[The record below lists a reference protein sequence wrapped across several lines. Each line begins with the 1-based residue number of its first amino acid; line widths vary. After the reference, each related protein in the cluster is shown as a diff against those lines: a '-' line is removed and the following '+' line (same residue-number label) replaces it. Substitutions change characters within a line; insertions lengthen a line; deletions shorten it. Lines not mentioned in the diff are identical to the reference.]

1 MEIVLLLANGFLP
14 TRGSWML
21 DFVSV
26 VMFFVVATMAYSIYQ
41 VRVGKNKKMHR
52 MIQIVTAFA
61 LTAALILFEIDMRF
75 FTDWRECARLSP
87 HYDSGVV
94 DWSLVI
100 HLIFAIPSPFVWGF
114 VIVLATKRFR
124 NGFEQGEFNR
134 FHRISGRIA
143 AAMMLAT
150 AVTGWV
156 FYCLAFVA

>member
-1 MEIVLLLANGFLP
+1 
-14 TRGSWML
+14 
-21 DFVSV
+21 
-26 VMFFVVATMAYSIYQ
+26 
-41 VRVGKNKKMHR
+41 
-52 MIQIVTAFA
+52 
-61 LTAALILFEIDMRF
+61 MRF

-100 HLIFAIPSPFVWGF
+100 HLIFAIPTPFVWGF

-156 FYCLAFVA
+156 FYYLAFVA

>member
-61 LTAALILFEIDMRF
+61 LTAA
-75 FTDWRECARLSP
+75 
-87 HYDSGVV
+87 
-94 DWSLVI
+94 
-100 HLIFAIPSPFVWGF
+100 
-114 VIVLATKRFR
+114 
-124 NGFEQGEFNR
+124 
-134 FHRISGRIA
+134 
-143 AAMMLAT
+143 
-150 AVTGWV
+150 
-156 FYCLAFVA
+156 